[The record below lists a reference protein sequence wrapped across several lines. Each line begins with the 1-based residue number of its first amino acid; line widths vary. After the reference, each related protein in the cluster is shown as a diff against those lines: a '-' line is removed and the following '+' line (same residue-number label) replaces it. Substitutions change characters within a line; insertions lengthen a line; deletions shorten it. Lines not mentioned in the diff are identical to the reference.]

1 MVEFCCRV
9 GEVKINT
16 KPKIDGLVSKRESV
30 FASTILILM
39 STKIWLKNQWTYMIS
54 SWVVANCDPFFFLFI
69 NFLNTQEPGNYEFFS
84 CQRKWTWKCLLMTL
98 QLNFAVLLKSSE
110 KAWSESTTHPWIYR
124 KSCKKYLKKW
134 MTHSSQLTTKKAKTW

>member
-39 STKIWLKNQWTYMIS
+39 STKIWLKNQWTYMMS
-54 SWVVANCDPFFFLFI
+54 S
-69 NFLNTQEPGNYEFFS
+69 
-84 CQRKWTWKCLLMTL
+84 
-98 QLNFAVLLKSSE
+98 
-110 KAWSESTTHPWIYR
+110 
-124 KSCKKYLKKW
+124 
-134 MTHSSQLTTKKAKTW
+134 